1 MRLNTVAFIEADP
14 RQVQLHR
21 PARVNTGTGG
31 TKAGAWAAQTVQTMR
46 LLPQA
51 ESTSTERRLASGAV
65 VRPTWVLLGT
75 HDANMKRG
83 DAFDLPDGS
92 VGEVVYVHEKDAY
105 QKKGEVAAR
114 GPR

>member
-1 MRLNTVAFIEADP
+1 MRMNTVAFIEADP
-14 RQVQLHR
+14 REIVLYR
-21 PARVNTGTGG
+21 PTRTATGTGG
-31 TKAGAWAAQTVQTMR
+31 TRAGGWAPQPVQTLR
-46 LLPQA
+46 VLPQDG
-51 ESTSTERRLASGAV
+51 STSTERRLPDGSV
-65 VRPTWVLLGT
+65 VRPTWVLLGR

-105 QKKGEVAAR
+105 QRKGEVIGR